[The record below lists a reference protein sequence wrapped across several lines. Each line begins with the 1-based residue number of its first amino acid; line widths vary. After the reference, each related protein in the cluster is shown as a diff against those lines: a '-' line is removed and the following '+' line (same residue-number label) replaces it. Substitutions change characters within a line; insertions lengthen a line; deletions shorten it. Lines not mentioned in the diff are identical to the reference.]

1 MSSALFIVHNE
12 EV

>member
-1 MSSALFIVHNE
+1 MSTALFIVHNE